1 MLHELL
7 LVLSGYPGDVFTPSP
22 AEHTNTFAI
31 AADFPLLHDAE
42 RAALNRLAHLGW
54 LYSQIDS
61 FVRSIRNTA
70 TCNAIEANTPHGSY
84 VQALAVAL
92 NSVLKQYR
100 EAIID
105 CEKRILEKQDHLN
118 GAVPIIYIAS
128 TFSKWFTVLPALKK
142 LIAEIEEHPVQWHGC
157 RLLNLIVKKSYTG
170 VVDLR
175 DILNDILHQL
185 HIVMY
190 KQITSWMIYGHLSD
204 PWQEFFIT
212 PRQPLPSPSTSNAS
226 LSPPMPSTATGND
239 HFTTNST
246 GQFDHCLE
254 EKLIPSHIPL
264 DLAESI
270 LFVGEI
276 VKTVR
281 DNSSAQINS
290 LPKNMID
297 HHLEL
302 LLQLSSASGREKH
315 TTSAIKV
322 LQLQNIVNTI
332 RRSTSEWIF
341 HQVLVG
347 EHDILRYL
355 KSFKDFYLL
364 GQGDFARNLIEEG
377 DRLAGPHIEPDSN
390 NPERRPPVR
399 YGRRQMDTLIQRA
412 QIGCLCEDWPE
423 LSKYSIRSYRGYDPV
438 YSFPSFLLNDT
449 APVLLDYHYRWP
461 LNLFLTSDDMQCYN
475 FLWEF
480 LISLKKVQSKLNSLW
495 VVLRGGWSGIRS
507 EKGFSETYQEGSY
520 SQESMKQRE
529 RLVWRVRSK
538 MLFWIDALWYHVQ
551 NDVIN
556 PSYASFIESIRPSL
570 EKHAVSTEN
579 EMMESLEEEN
589 KYQRSGAQIMDFEQI
604 QRAHKAYVNGLFR
617 DCLLDPPGSARCLQN
632 ILEVCLK
639 YCQVI
644 CEVDDK
650 GDWSGRKRAQT
661 GAEIV
666 AKWTRGFG
674 MDKDPLAW
682 VDEVLSIEQEFAA
695 ATAYYFK
702 ILSRAG
708 MSHEHDYFEEVPAHL
723 DLFLARLDYNKWF
736 SVRRHHVEAGRR

>member
-22 AEHTNTFAI
+22 AEHPDTFAI

-42 RAALNRLAHLGW
+42 RAALNRLARLGW
-54 LYSQIDS
+54 LYAQIDS

-70 TCNAIEANTPHGSY
+70 TSSTIKANTPHGSY

-100 EAIID
+100 ETIID

-118 GAVPIIYIAS
+118 GAVPIIHIAS
-128 TFSKWFTVLPALKK
+128 TFARWFTVLPALKK
-142 LIAEIEEHPVQWHGC
+142 LITEIEERPVRWHGC

-204 PWQEFFIT
+204 PWQEFFIM

-226 LSPPMPSTATGND
+226 LSPPMPSTATGNE
-239 HFTTNST
+239 HSTTDSA

-290 LPKNMID
+290 LPKKMIE

-302 LLQLSSASGREKH
+302 LLQLSKASGREKH
-315 TTSAIKV
+315 ATSAIKV
-322 LQLQNIVNTI
+322 LQLQSIVDTI
-332 RRSTSEWIF
+332 RRSTSEWMF

-364 GQGDFARNLIEEG
+364 GQGDFARNLIEES
-377 DRLAGPHIEPDSN
+377 DRLSGPHIASDSN
-390 NPERRPPVR
+390 NADRRPPVR
-399 YGRRQMDTLIQRA
+399 YGRRQMDTLIQKA

-423 LSKYSIRSYRGYDPV
+423 LSKYSIRSPRGYDPV
-438 YSFPSFLLNDT
+438 FSFPSYLLNDT

-461 LNLFLTSDDMQCYN
+461 LNLFLTSDDMQGYN
-475 FLWEF
+475 FLWQF
-480 LISLKKVQSKLNSLW
+480 LISLKKVQSRLNSLW

-507 EKGFSETYQEGSY
+507 EKGFSETYQDGPY
-520 SQESMKQRE
+520 SQKSMKERE

-551 NDVIN
+551 
-556 PSYASFIESIRPSL
+556 
-570 EKHAVSTEN
+570 
-579 EMMESLEEEN
+579 
-589 KYQRSGAQIMDFEQI
+589 
-604 QRAHKAYVNGLFR
+604 
-617 DCLLDPPGSARCLQN
+617 
-632 ILEVCLK
+632 
-639 YCQVI
+639 
-644 CEVDDK
+644 
-650 GDWSGRKRAQT
+650 
-661 GAEIV
+661 
-666 AKWTRGFG
+666 
-674 MDKDPLAW
+674 
-682 VDEVLSIEQEFAA
+682 VLMHYS
-695 ATAYYFK
+695 
-702 ILSRAG
+702 
-708 MSHEHDYFEEVPAHL
+708 
-723 DLFLARLDYNKWF
+723 
-736 SVRRHHVEAGRR
+736 